1 MPQTV
6 LASFSR
12 IDGNWGKHLMT
23 VFFVLTC
30 LRQGF
35 AMCSKLALNSLYI
48 LADLNLAAILLPQ
61 TPKCWGYKH
70 VSRYPAYNGTLKT
83 YFRNKEGANDEA

>member
-1 MPQTV
+1 MRGV
-6 LASFSR
+6 IVYAANCADSFSR
-12 IDGNWGKHLMT
+12 IDGNWEKHST
-23 VFFVLTC
+23 AVLFILTL

-61 TPKCWGYKH
+61 TPKCWAYRH
-70 VSRYPAYNGTLKT
+70 VPLS
-83 YFRNKEGANDEA
+83 